1 MIKLKNIA
9 ERVGLGVSTV
19 SAVLNGKEYCYVSES
34 KKQLIHNT
42 AREMGYVPNRMSRGI
57 QGLPTNTIGIIG
69 SLLSVPVNSSL
80 IDQFSRLIDNHGY
93 SAMLGDSRMEVARE
107 KILINEFLARGV
119 DGLLIQSSMKRD
131 ELEAAVKGRMPF
143 ICFGHDVDGLDVT
156 MDRCDSAFIAVE
168 HLITAHLHRKIGF
181 ITTGKDTNLKKYNG
195 YRMALEKYKIEYK
208 DKYCFEIPSELA
220 AIELAGKVITSGVTA
235 VFCSNDFIAGYL
247 IKGIVVA
254 GKRVPEDI
262 AVIGFDGL
270 DIICDLIQPS
280 LTSVKQP
287 VETIARMVFELLMQ
301 KLNAKQLENKTY
313 YIDPVLRIGQSC
325 GCNNITDKP

>member
-19 SAVLNGKEYCYVSES
+19 SAVLNGKDYCYVSES

-143 ICFGHDVDGLDVT
+143 ICFGHDIDGVDVT
-156 MDRCDSAFIAVE
+156 MDRCDGAFIAVE

-181 ITTGKDTNLKKYNG
+181 VVRGKDTNLKKYNG
-195 YRMALEKYKIEYK
+195 YRMALEKYKIDYHE
-208 DKYCFEIPSELA
+208 DCCFEIPHELEA
-220 AIELAGKVITSGVTA
+220 AGIAGKIIASGITA

-247 IKGIVVA
+247 IKGIADA
-254 GKRVPEDI
+254 GKRVPQDV
-262 AVIGFDGL
+262 AVVGFDGL
-270 DIICDLIQPS
+270 DIICELIQPS

-287 VETIARMVFELLMQ
+287 TESIASQAFKLLMR
-301 KLNAKQLENKTY
+301 KLNGEQLEDKTY

-325 GCNNITDKP
+325 GCNNKTDKL